1 MRTITYIKNL
11 RQCSLQMNVVYMYVK
26 CHAWE
31 MVIKRDILIQEI
43 KVEKPIFKFSTLSFH
58 LTFINVHYKLYF
70 QREISFGYSMI

>member
-1 MRTITYIKNL
+1 
-11 RQCSLQMNVVYMYVK
+11 MNFVYMYVI

-43 KVEKPIFKFSTLSFH
+43 KVEKPIFKFSTLSCS
-58 LTFINVHYKLYF
+58 YKLYF